1 MAKTELVIGSRGS
14 QLALWQS
21 NHIKIL
27 LENTLQDIVC
37 SVITIKTQ
45 GDQDQ
50 SIPLPNVGDKGFFTA
65 EIESELR
72 NRNIDLA
79 VHSLKDLPV
88 KLSNEFVIAAIPNRD
103 SPFDV
108 LIHND
113 LNSVDS
119 LPQKAAVATSSI
131 RRKVQLMNL
140 RKDLQLVDVRGNV
153 STRIDKFNKNKWD
166 GLIMAE
172 AAINRLNLKN
182 LNYTSLTLDQMI
194 PAAGQGAIAV
204 QILKERTDLHK
215 QLICINHP
223 DTFFETQLERSF
235 VDQLGGGCQHPI
247 AAYARFEKSQI
258 KMDTMVASLDGEQI
272 IRVCKKHSLVN
283 PENIV
288 DEVLTEMKQNGGVNL
303 LKYSQE
309 YSNA

>member
-247 AAYARFEKSQI
+247 AAYARFEKSQ
-258 KMDTMVASLDGEQI
+258 
-272 IRVCKKHSLVN
+272 N
-283 PENIV
+283 PTGRNTY
-288 DEVLTEMKQNGGVNL
+288 L
-303 LKYSQE
+303 
-309 YSNA
+309 